1 MNLERR
7 IKAFTSLGEYLKN
20 LPNEELE
27 NLYLDAKRN
36 NAWFTEF
43 SVRFAL
49 SGITNFLEESELRN
63 WLSSYTFKPDITP
76 KRVGVVMAGNIPLVG
91 FHDFL
96 SILIS
101 GNGIVAKLSSIDNVL
116 IK

>member
-1 MNLERR
+1 MNLDQR
-7 IKAFTSLGEYLKN
+7 IKAFARLGDYIKN
-20 LPNEELE
+20 LSNEEFE
-27 NLYLDAKRN
+27 NLYMDAKRN

-43 SVRFAL
+43 SVRTAL
-49 SGITNFLEESELRN
+49 SGISIFLDEKELKE
-63 WLSSYTFKPDITP
+63 WLAPYTIKEGFAP

-101 GNGIVAKLSSIDNVL
+101 GNAVVAKLSSSDN
-116 IK
+116 

>member
-7 IKAFTSLGEYLKN
+7 IKAFVSLGEYLKN
-20 LPNEELE
+20 LPNEERE
-27 NLYLDAKRN
+27 NLYLEAKRN

-49 SGITNFLEESELRN
+49 SGISSFLAESELRN
-63 WLSSYTFKPDITP
+63 WLSSYSIKSDVTP

-96 SILIS
+96 SILVS
-101 GNGIVAKLSSIDNVL
+101 GNSIVAKLSS
-116 IK
+116 